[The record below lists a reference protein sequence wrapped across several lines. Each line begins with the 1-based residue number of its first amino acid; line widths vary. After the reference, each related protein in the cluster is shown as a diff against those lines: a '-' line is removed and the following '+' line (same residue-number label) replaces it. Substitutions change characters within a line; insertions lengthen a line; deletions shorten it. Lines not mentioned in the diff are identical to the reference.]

1 MNVIPAKAG
10 IQNKNN
16 GFRIKYGMT
25 ANQITRNRALWSI
38 QNSLN
43 AVRYVLTL
51 AGDSGIILGNAKL
64 ARIMG
69 ITG

>member
-1 MNVIPAKAG
+1 
-10 IQNKNN
+10 
-16 GFRIKYGMT
+16 MT
-25 ANQITRNRALWSI
+25 AIQITRNRALWSI

-51 AGDSGIILGNAKL
+51 AGDSGIILGDAKL

>member
-1 MNVIPAKAG
+1 MYRRS
-10 IQNKNN
+10 
-16 GFRIKYGMT
+16 GFRIKCGMT
-25 ANQITRNRALWSI
+25 ATQIARNRALWSI

-51 AGDSGIILGNAKL
+51 AVDSGIILGNAKL
-64 ARIMG
+64 ARIME